1 MTSPPAPEPAD
12 RAGGTPAFSRVALIG
27 VGLIG
32 GSLGLALRR
41 AGFTGRIAGI
51 SRPATIEQA
60 LSLGAI
66 DEGWDYPELDRAVAP
81 ADLVFLCTP
90 IRSILELLEPVGRCA
105 GPGTLITD
113 VGSTKRQIMARAAT
127 ALGEGQFFV
136 GGHPM
141 AGSEK
146 AGVTAADPFL
156 FQNAIYILVPGAG
169 VPAARYGAFVALLQ
183 GLGAKVLELS
193 VEVHD
198 QVVAAVS
205 HLPQMMATSLVRM
218 AGELNRENGYF
229 LALAAG
235 GFRDLTRIASSRFSP
250 VWEDI
255 CRTNA
260 DQIGGMIDRYIAVLQ
275 QVRGRLGEADLG
287 DDFAFANRIRDALP
301 RDSKGFIHRLFELLV
316 LAEDRPGVI
325 AEIAGALG
333 GEGINI
339 SDIEIMKVREGE
351 GGTIRLGFDSEAAA
365 DRAMAIL
372 NRLGHVARRP

>member
-1 MTSPPAPEPAD
+1 MAQPPASGAAD
-12 RAGGTPAFSRVALIG
+12 RAGDAPAFSRVAIVG

-60 LSLGAI
+60 LAVGAI
-66 DEGWDYPELDRAVAP
+66 DEGWDYAHLERAVAP
-81 ADLVFLCTP
+81 AELVFLCTP

-105 GPGTLITD
+105 GPGALITD
-113 VGSTKRQIMARAAT
+113 VGSTKRQIMAKAVASLR
-127 ALGEGQFFV
+127 EGQFFI

-169 VPAARYGAFVALLQ
+169 VPAARYGAFIALLQ
-183 GLGAKVLELS
+183 GIGAKVLELS

-198 QVVAAVS
+198 QVVAAIS
-205 HLPQMMATSLVRM
+205 HLPQMIATALVRM

-235 GFRDLTRIASSRFSP
+235 GFRDLTRVASSRYSP

-260 DQIGGMIDRYIAVLQ
+260 DQIDAMIERYSAVLNE
-275 QVRGRLGEADLG
+275 VRGRLASADLS
-287 DDFAFANRIRDALP
+287 DDFAFANRIRDSLP

-339 SDIEIMKVREGE
+339 NDIEIMKVREGE
-351 GGTIRLGFDSEAAA
+351 GGTIRLGFDSETAAE
-365 DRAMAIL
+365 RALAIL